1 MVGVPTLLR
10 SREALTV
17 QIKSPPIIRQVCK
30 SSVCRNFLSSAKKG
44 DPLVIFAWSVH
55 IENCE
60 LDLID
65 REGHGGK
72 ASINNT
78 HKFKAGRMEMFP

>member
-1 MVGVPTLLR
+1 MFAGIFSV
-10 SREALTV
+10 
-17 QIKSPPIIRQVCK
+17 RQ
-30 SSVCRNFLSSAKKG
+30 KKG

-60 LDLID
+60 LDLVD

-72 ASINNT
+72 VSINNT
-78 HKFKAGRMEMFP
+78 RKFKAGRMEMFPEDKHDSAFVW